1 MNDELRVSDLEREQ
15 AVSRLREASAEG
27 RLTLDEL
34 ATRTGSAYVAQT
46 RAELAE
52 VTHDLPA
59 AQAGTAERS
68 QRPRFVVGVFVP
80 VWRRNRW
87 QLGRRTFVVS
97 LFAPTFFDLR
107 SATLEDE
114 DATIT
119 VFSVFAPVNVIAPE
133 HVDVQLGVFGIF
145 APVRELGSP
154 GELAPAAPRIR
165 VNGLSLFAPVFV
177 NFKRS

>member
-1 MNDELRVSDLEREQ
+1 MSDELRVSDVEREQ
-15 AVSRLREASAEG
+15 AVARLREASAEG

-34 ATRTGSAYVAQT
+34 AARTGSAYIAQT
-46 RAELAE
+46 RGELVH

-59 AQAGTAERS
+59 ATQSTPEQK
-68 QRPRFVVGVFVP
+68 QRPRFVVAVFAP

-87 QLGRRTFVVS
+87 RLGRRTFVFS

-107 SATLEDE
+107 SATLEHD

-119 VFSVFAPVNVIAPE
+119 VFSLFAPVNVTAPE
-133 HVDVQLGVFGIF
+133 HVDVQLSVFGVF

-154 GELAPAAPRIR
+154 GELPPSAPRVR
-165 VNGLSLFAPVFV
+165 VNGVSLFAPVFV
-177 NFKRS
+177 SFKHS

>member
-1 MNDELRVSDLEREQ
+1 MSDELRVSDGEREQ
-15 AVSRLREASAEG
+15 AVARLREASAEG

-34 ATRTGSAYVAQT
+34 AARTGSAYVAQT
-46 RAELAE
+46 RGELVK

-59 AQAGTAERS
+59 TQHRAPERK
-68 QRPRFVVGVFVP
+68 QRPRFVIGVFAP

-87 QLGRRTFVVS
+87 KLGRRTIVVA

-119 VFSVFAPVNVIAPE
+119 VFSLFAPVNVTAPE
-133 HVDVQLGVFGIF
+133 HVDVELNAFGVF

-154 GELAPAAPRIR
+154 GELAPSAPRVR
-165 VNGLSLFAPVFV
+165 VNGVSLFAPVFV
-177 NFKRS
+177 SFKRS